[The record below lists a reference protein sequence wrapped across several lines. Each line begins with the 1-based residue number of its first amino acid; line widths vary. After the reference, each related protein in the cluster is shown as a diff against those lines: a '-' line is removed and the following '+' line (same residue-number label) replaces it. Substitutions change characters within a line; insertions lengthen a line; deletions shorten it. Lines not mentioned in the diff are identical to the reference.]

1 MVMSLSSHLYGQL
14 GTPLAAK
21 KYDFKTS
28 KWKGG
33 ILGHFPKILFF
44 GGQRLAHGRLLL
56 CMPIKEVCTSQE
68 NFCLYNGF
76 ILWRYLILE
85 LWPSPFADEFRK
97 KNFLIPL
104 LKPT

>member
-33 ILGHFPKILFF
+33 SWVI
-44 GGQRLAHGRLLL
+44 
-56 CMPIKEVCTSQE
+56 
-68 NFCLYNGF
+68 
-76 ILWRYLILE
+76 
-85 LWPSPFADEFRK
+85 FRK
-97 KNFLIPL
+97 SSFLAARGWLMAGCSFVCLSRTFAQVKRIFVCIMVL
-104 LKPT
+104 YYGDT

>member
-33 ILGHFPKILFF
+33 SWVIFRKSSF
-44 GGQRLAHGRLLL
+44 LAARGWLMAGCSMLL

-68 NFCLYNGF
+68 NFFLYYGF
-76 ILWRYLILE
+76 ILWRYLI
-85 LWPSPFADEFRK
+85 
-97 KNFLIPL
+97 
-104 LKPT
+104 